1 MLRRPARL
9 AALLV
14 GVLLIAGCQIII
26 TPFEPIVEA
35 TFSAQDTTSPAPL
48 RSSVSIPAGQSLYYR
63 LQTPV
68 ARDLLYGEV
77 VGGGSL
83 RVRMLDGVGRTL
95 AVAQSP
101 VYFAGSLSALTT
113 SEAEVEAAS
122 QGESLVRPQ
131 IAVEFECLGPCV
143 AVAPSTGDTY
153 FLQVTNTSSQTR
165 FFDLYA
171 YTFAANDLNDRGAA
185 SNNTRSSATSFS
197 STGIQSGAIE
207 LVGDLDWFRYTGTQS
222 RLLEFTALDPQ
233 LDLRLQFDDGTI
245 LTGLPGDRTT
255 NLWPGDVF
263 VVYSA
268 SGRAGPSGTS
278 GYYLDVTP

>member
-9 AALLV
+9 AALLA

-35 TFSAQDTTSPAPL
+35 TFSAQDTTAPTPL

-77 VGGGSL
+77 VGAGNL
-83 RVRMLDGVGRTL
+83 RVRMLDGIGRTL
-95 AVAQSP
+95 AVSRSP

-113 SEAEVEAAS
+113 TEVEVERAGEAE
-122 QGESLVRPQ
+122 GLVRPQ
-131 IAVEFECLGPCV
+131 IAVEFLCEGPCV
-143 AVAPSTGDTY
+143 AVAPGAGDTF
-153 FLQVTNTSSQTR
+153 FLEVTNTGSQTR
-165 FFDLYA
+165 FFDLFA

-185 SNNTRSSATSFS
+185 SNDARPSATTISGLG
-197 STGIQSGAIE
+197 TLSGAIE
-207 LVGDLDWFRYTGTQS
+207 LLGDLDWFRYTGAQA
-222 RLLEFTALDPQ
+222 RVLEFTALDPR
-233 LDLRLQFDDGTI
+233 LDLRLQFDDGTV

-255 NLWPGDVF
+255 NLYQGDVF

-278 GYYLDVTP
+278 GYYLDVVP